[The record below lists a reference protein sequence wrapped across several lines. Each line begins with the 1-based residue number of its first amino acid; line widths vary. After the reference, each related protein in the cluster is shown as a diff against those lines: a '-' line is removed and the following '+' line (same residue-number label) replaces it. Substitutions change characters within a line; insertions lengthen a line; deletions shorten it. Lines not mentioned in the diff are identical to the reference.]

1 MRIDEKK
8 LNKLG
13 EKISA
18 AGLKM
23 SIVESMTAGFFS
35 TIWSLQT
42 ESGDYFKGSII
53 CFDESVKAG
62 LLKIPKEL
70 ITEFSAESMEVT
82 VAMLKGVSN
91 LIPADIYMS
100 ITGKAYDDDKK
111 DGPSEPGDVYIVV
124 SGLGKVVSRKF
135 KFQGKNAAEVF
146 ILSFNASLDMLSN
159 FFGKEG

>member
-8 LNKLG
+8 LNRLG

-42 ESGDYFKGSII
+42 ESGSYFKGSII
-53 CFDESVKAG
+53 CFDESVKTR
-62 LLKIPKEL
+62 LLKVPKEL
-70 ITEFSAESMEVT
+70 ISEFSAESMEVT
-82 VAMLKGVSN
+82 EAMLKGVSN
-91 LIPADIYMS
+91 LIPADIYIS

-111 DGPSEPGDVYIVV
+111 GEPSDAGDVFIVV
-124 SGLGKVVSRKF
+124 SFLGKVVSRKF
-135 KFQGKNAAEVF
+135 KFQGENAAEVF
-146 ILSFNASLDMLSN
+146 VLSFNASLDILTS
-159 FFGKEG
+159 FFEKEC